1 MPPGI
6 KAELIDGKVFMPSP
20 AKPHHGSGANRAN
33 AWLGVYEAA
42 TPAVSA
48 LDNVTVILSEASEP
62 QPDACLILA
71 PEHGGRTWV
80 AGDGWLHGAP
90 ELVVEVAATTA
101 AYDLYE
107 KKLAYEAAGVQEY
120 IAVLVLDQV
129 VRWFV
134 LRDGRY
140 GDLEPGAD
148 GILRSEVFPGLW
160 LDPNAMLQSDI
171 AGVLSSLRD
180 GLASPEHAEFV
191 ARVQAP
197 SG

>member
-1 MPPGI
+1 
-6 KAELIDGKVFMPSP
+6 
-20 AKPHHGSGANRAN
+20 
-33 AWLGVYEAA
+33 
-42 TPAVSA
+42 
-48 LDNVTVILSEASEP
+48 
-62 QPDACLILA
+62 
-71 PEHGGRTWV
+71 V